1 MVYVITQRLKLL
13 LDFVQDYW
21 LAHLVRCC
29 VAYAL
34 RGLLLICIPIS
45 TCTGFIFLFSYELLA
60 HLTLHSCVTVDRL
73 GPDQQLD
80 SGQSELFVDVLRIRD
95 GISNAK
101 SMVVVVRS
109 VVVRASTFSHSLCT
123 VTMPPFTSSHYLCLT
138 TARFGSHLSPF
149 YCFICK
155 IYLHRFQN
163 LVYMYVYFRIFYLP
177 LFTFQLCWIR
187 WNDMRIIELSEWLI
201 ANGNSV
207 FWRN

>member
-1 MVYVITQRLKLL
+1 MRVVYFSRLC
-13 LDFVQDYW
+13 
-21 LAHLVRCC
+21 VRACWRNC
-29 VAYAL
+29 VAGS
-34 RGLLLICIPIS
+34 RHGLCNNSTSKTFARFRSRLLTCPLGQVLCCLCPSGFVINLYSNLNMHWFHILVFLWTARSPYS
-45 TCTGFIFLFSYELLA
+45 TLLCDCRPA
-60 HLTLHSCVTVDRL
+60 WAGPTTWFRSEWTVRWRL
-73 GPDQQLD
+73 ENPWWL
-80 SGQSELFVDVLRIRD
+80 
-95 GISNAK
+95 SNAK

-177 LFTFQLCWIR
+177 LFTFQLL
-187 WNDMRIIELSEWLI
+187 N
-201 ANGNSV
+201 
-207 FWRN
+207 